1 MRSFLKLSGWLALLA
16 MLSLE
21 AGAIGYF
28 AGQNSVEAVK
38 IPVFVDVPVEAPE
51 KFEKQLRLAVYLDG
65 HIEKLEDGKEPS
77 SEGLEF
83 VVTLD
88 YTPVPGLGAENLE
101 VLMLFSDGE
110 THAFM
115 LTVPGGKL
123 RYSLERKGP
132 KPVAQPSGEGF

>member
-38 IPVFVDVPVEAPE
+38 IPVFVDNEVPE

-65 HIEKLEDGKEPS
+65 HIEKLEAGKEPS
-77 SEGLEF
+77 PEGLEF

-110 THAFM
+110 THGFM
-115 LTVPGGKL
+115 LTVPGGKF

-132 KPVAQPSGEGF
+132 KPAAPHSEEGF